1 MRGVRYEP
9 QSRRIRDV
17 REVLEFLRDFSLGGG
32 LHPEG
37 LGTGALDEKADDKE
51 RAGSRVDQPLL
62 GELVLSKCSPSY
74 AILEAILELTFVFLD
89 RCTWRGKG
97 A

>member
-17 REVLEFLRDFSLGGG
+17 REMLEFLRDFSLGGG

-37 LGTGALDEKADDKE
+37 FGDEPFDEKADDK
-51 RAGSRVDQPLL
+51 GSEQGHAWTNPFS
-62 GELVLSKCSPSY
+62 EN
-74 AILEAILELTFVFLD
+74 
-89 RCTWRGKG
+89 
-97 A
+97 